1 MSGNAI
7 TQSIPQI
14 ELNDGRQIPQLG
26 FGVFQI
32 PPEETTQAV
41 AHALRTGYR
50 HIDTAAAYRNE
61 AQVGEAI
68 RASGLDRE
76 EVFVTT
82 KLWNTDHDRDRAL
95 RAFERSLERL
105 GDDYVDLYL
114 IHWPVPTRGKYVEA
128 WETLV
133 ELHDQGRA
141 RSIGVSNFEI
151 AHLERS
157 IEATGVVPA
166 VNQIELHPRFQQRQL
181 RRVHSQRRI
190 VTEAWSPLGQGVLLK
205 NETVTRIAEAK
216 HRTPAQ
222 VILGW
227 HIQLGNVVFP
237 KSVTPTRIEENARIF
252 DFELDDEDMEAIA
265 SLDSPNGRMGGDP
278 ATFVAP

>member
-1 MSGNAI
+1 MSSNAI
-7 TQSIPQI
+7 THSIPQL

-32 PPEETTQAV
+32 PPEQTAEAV
-41 AHALRTGYR
+41 AYALRTGYR

-61 AQVGEAI
+61 PQVGEAI
-68 RASGLDRE
+68 RASGLARD

-82 KLWNTDHDRDRAL
+82 KLWNTEHDRDRAL
-95 RAFERSLERL
+95 RAFELSLERL

-114 IHWPVPTRGKYVEA
+114 IHWPVPVRGKYVDA

-151 AHLERS
+151 EHLERI

-166 VNQIELHPRFQQRQL
+166 VNQIELHPRFQQPQL
-181 RRVHSQRRI
+181 RRFHAQRRI
-190 VTEAWSPLGQGVLLK
+190 VTEAWSPLGQGVLIRD
-205 NETVTRIAEAK
+205 ETVRRIAEAK

-222 VILGW
+222 VILRW
-227 HIQLGNVVFP
+227 QIQLGNVVFP
-237 KSVTPTRIEENARIF
+237 KSVTPARIEENARIF
-252 DFELDDEDMEAIA
+252 DFELDDEEMEAIA
-265 SLDSPNGRMGGDP
+265 SLDSPEGRMGGDP